1 MMRLHPRPNKR
12 FRDGAV
18 REDGF
23 IFDAYKPSI
32 IKKDGFFAE
41 NWRSPIVF
49 KKAADYSTRRK
60 KAITQYITDYV
71 NKYKLERGCFV
82 CNYKKDACALD
93 AHHTDPKKKKFN
105 IGTNR
110 KNSYIQFEAIKKE
123 LKKCLILC
131 ANCHR
136 EITRKNR
143 EKSTS

>member
-1 MMRLHPRPNKR
+1 MRLNPRTNKR
-12 FRDGAV
+12 FKYGDI

-23 IFDAYKPSI
+23 IFDAYKTSTVR
-32 IKKDGFFAE
+32 KDGYFAE
-41 NWRSPIVF
+41 NWRSPGVF
-49 KKAADYSTRRK
+49 KKCCEYAKRRK
-60 KAITQYITDYV
+60 KVISDFISEFV
-71 NKYKLERGCFV
+71 NEYKLKRGCFV
-82 CNYKKDACALD
+82 CGYKKDACALD

-105 IGTNR
+105 ISTNR
-110 KNSYIQFEAIKKE
+110 KNSYVQFKPVKKE